1 MLPGRVSAAFAVLL
15 FQIPPV
21 FTVTSPLK
29 ALAPVAE
36 EIVNVPVTPVAP
48 LTVRANAAAVNVVP
62 DPTLRLPPIV
72 MPTTVLVVHVPLRVT
87 FPLIAVV
94 VAVRVFA
101 PLPPRLK

>member
-1 MLPGRVSAAFAVLL
+1 MLPGKVRAAFAVLL

-36 EIVNVPVTPVAP
+36 EIVNVPVTLVAP
-48 LTVRANAAAVNVVP
+48 LTVRANAAAVKVVP

-72 MPTTVLVVHVPLRVT
+72 IPTTVVPVAVPLIVR
-87 FPLIAVV
+87 FPFMAVV
-94 VAVRVFA
+94 VVVRDFA
-101 PLPPRLK
+101 PLQPRLK